1 MAVTRPCSAPVVL
14 ESMIASPRFNS
25 ENGMGGSRSNIWPIS
40 GPLGPS
46 PETPPPRP
54 TVDTPVPCC
63 PRRVSMKF
71 SASHQTFAVEGI
83 GANGS
88 IGSCDTGKFGML

>member
-1 MAVTRPCSAPVVL
+1 
-14 ESMIASPRFNS
+14 
-25 ENGMGGSRSNIWPIS
+25 
-40 GPLGPS
+40 
-46 PETPPPRP
+46 
-54 TVDTPVPCC
+54 
-63 PRRVSMKF
+63 MKF